1 MTSFPKATRTSR
13 PRLAAI
19 TIVALTMIIMIIA
32 SPCLAQDDGPGGR
45 RGFRGPRS
53 GGSGGAFGQLFRPEF
68 LRRDLPLIA
77 GELELDKSQSTIVE
91 TLLLDYQA
99 AFDDGAEGIRDEFRE
114 LRPQSEGRQERLVQ
128 RRELNEKMREVR
140 EKVRALRQAGEEID
154 PEVLAEVRQEMAP
167 IREKLAQL
175 GPQMP
180 QGQELTRMTE
190 GFASLAREWGR
201 TRAQL
206 KAEFLANLRA
216 LLTEEQAER
225 LPAVERWLRREKSLQ
240 RGRFSGESVNLF
252 LVLRELDVN
261 LDDLPSLQA
270 LLEEYAVVLDQAF
283 IARDELLDSG
293 RGQMIQAAFGGDVD
307 RAMSIYSRE
316 ADLRVAVRSV
326 TDRYVELVTAWLAEN
341 VSEELAEQVRGG
353 HRDRAYSRIFRR
365 TRMQRAFETAKAI
378 DGLDEDVLASI
389 VSLEA
394 SYLVDLDM
402 KNTKIVAATR
412 KHEPLE
418 AGQRLQRRAARLAG
432 EAYTR
437 PDSPIRAAFR
447 ERSELD
453 DRYRKELEALLTPE
467 QVALLPA
474 ARRQRERDGEGR
486 FGRDR
491 RRGRDEA
498 SRAQRRERMLERFD
512 ADGDGELSEAERE
525 TLRETMREERR
536 ARQLERFDLDGDG
549 ELSDAERETMRQER
563 RGRGRDRRSGP
574 EV

>member
-45 RGFRGPRS
+45 RGFRGPR
-53 GGSGGAFGQLFRPEF
+53 GGGGAAFGQLFRPEF
-68 LRRDLPLIA
+68 LRRDLQLFA
-77 GELELDKSQSTIVE
+77 GELELDRSQSTILE

-99 AFDDGAEGIRDEFRE
+99 AFDAAAETIRDKFRE
-114 LRPQSEGRQERLVQ
+114 VRPQSERRDEQSAVQ
-128 RRELNEKMREVR
+128 RELREKMREIR
-140 EKVRALRQAGEEID
+140 EKLRALRQAGEEID
-154 PEVLAEVRQEMAP
+154 PEILAKVRQEMAP
-167 IREKLAQL
+167 IREEMTRLR
-175 GPQMP
+175 PQMP
-180 QGQELTRMTE
+180 QGEELGRMTE

-206 KAEFLANLRA
+206 KAEFLANLQA

-240 RGRFSGESVNLF
+240 RGRFSGESVDLF
-252 LVLRELDVN
+252 LVLRELDVI

-270 LLEEYAVVLDQAF
+270 LLEEYAVVLDQAL
-283 IARDELLDSG
+283 IARDDLLDSG
-293 RGQMIQAAFGGDVD
+293 RGQMIQAAFGGDID
-307 RAMSIYSRE
+307 RAMSIFSRE

-326 TDRYVELVTAWLAEN
+326 TDQYVESVTGWLAEN
-341 VSEELAEQVRGG
+341 LSDELAEQVRRG
-353 HRDRAYSRIFRR
+353 HRDRAYSRILRR

-378 DGLDEDVLASI
+378 DGLDEDVFASI

-394 SYLVDLDM
+394 SYLLDLDM

-474 ARRQRERDGEGR
+474 VRRQRERDGEGR
-486 FGRDR
+486 FGRDG

-512 ADGDGELSEAERE
+512 ADGDGELSDAERE

-563 RGRGRDRRSGP
+563 RGRGRDRPSGP